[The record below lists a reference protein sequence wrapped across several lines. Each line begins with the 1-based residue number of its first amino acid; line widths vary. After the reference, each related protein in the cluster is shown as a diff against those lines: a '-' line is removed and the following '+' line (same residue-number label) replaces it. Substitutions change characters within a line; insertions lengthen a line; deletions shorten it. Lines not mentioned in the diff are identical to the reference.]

1 MYAKIEK
8 DPKVSPR
15 IVFAFFVNQPGWRPS
30 WKEEVEFD
38 IDRVHIMLRDKKRL
52 KTYTKLSKQYP
63 EMSNT
68 KLVKIMRCSTQ
79 KKYRDRDSPPFPANE
94 LCGSVIKGTDGKYES
109 VKNKKGVCSWKK
121 H

>member
-1 MYAKIEK
+1 
-8 DPKVSPR
+8 
-15 IVFAFFVNQPGWRPS
+15 
-30 WKEEVEFD
+30 
-38 IDRVHIMLRDKKRL
+38 
-52 KTYTKLSKQYP
+52 
-63 EMSNT
+63 
-68 KLVKIMRCSTQ
+68 MRCSTQ